1 MEAIGK
7 TTKSENVNAKRRPNV
22 RFNEFTEQVSLML
35 CQPIYLLLPKTVL
48 VFRTNLAGQK
58 SGSRRLLMKKAKS
71 VCSWW
76 VEHFFR
82 INKLRQ
88 VLENKTILSPKQVLD
103 TQQERFS

>member
-1 MEAIGK
+1 
-7 TTKSENVNAKRRPNV
+7 
-22 RFNEFTEQVSLML
+22 
-35 CQPIYLLLPKTVL
+35 
-48 VFRTNLAGQK
+48 
-58 SGSRRLLMKKAKS
+58 MKKAKS